1 MSGMLFSELVE
12 FYEKIEATTGRIEM
26 TNLLVDLLKR
36 TPPEIVDKV
45 VYLTIGEIYPPFIG
59 LELGVADKL
68 ALRAVK
74 LASGMSEKEISQA
87 YSKLGDVGL
96 VGERMLAKRTQ
107 ATLFME
113 QLTVEDVYSALE
125 KIAKASGE
133 GAMEMKVQ
141 ILSGLLASS
150 QPKEA
155 KYILRIVTGKMRL
168 GVADMT
174 ILDALSIVYG
184 GGKETREIFER
195 AYNLSSDIGYVCLLY
210 TSPSPRDRG

>member
-1 MSGMLFSELVE
+1 MLFSELVE

-26 TNLLVDLLKR
+26 TNLLVDLLRR
-36 TPPEIVDKV
+36 TPPEIIDKV

-74 LASGMSEKEISQA
+74 LASGMSEKEINQA

-96 VGERMLAKRTQ
+96 VGEKMLAKRTQ

-113 QLTVEDVYSALE
+113 QLAVEDVYSALE

-168 GVADMT
+168 RLGV
-174 ILDALSIVYG
+174 
-184 GGKETREIFER
+184 E
-195 AYNLSSDIGYVCLLY
+195 
-210 TSPSPRDRG
+210 